1 MLVRPGA
8 SWRRLGRILTRLGGV
23 LAERE
28 AAVRQ
33 RQATVQQKEKH
44 QCEKERHQ
52 CKNKRRRCKKK
63 GISAT
68 TPRISAKR
76 IGHQCEKDNK
86 HLREKERHQAVIHG
100 RALAR
105 LAGVLG
111 AKKTRKKK
119 TQTSQKLQIVC
130 GEVEATA

>member
-1 MLVRPGA
+1 MQKQKA
-8 SWRRLGRILTRLGGV
+8 S
-23 LAERE
+23 
-28 AAVRQ
+28 
-33 RQATVQQKEKH
+33 VQ
-44 QCEKERHQ
+44 
-52 CKNKRRRCKKK
+52 KK

-76 IGHQCEKDNK
+76 IGHQCEKDK

-119 TQTSQKLQIVC
+119 HKNRKNYK
-130 GEVEATA
+130 

>member
-1 MLVRPGA
+1 MQEQMA
-8 SWRRLGRILTRLGGV
+8 SIR
-23 LAERE
+23 ERE
-28 AAVRQ
+28 ASVRK
-33 RQATVQQKEKH
+33 REASVQKKASVWKREASVQKQKASV
-44 QCEKERHQ
+44 QKI
-52 CKNKRRRCKKK
+52 

-86 HLREKERHQAVIHG
+86 HLREKERHQVVIHG

-111 AKKTRKKK
+111 AKKRRKKNTKIAK
-119 TQTSQKLQIVC
+119 TQNCFRGMRNCCQV
-130 GEVEATA
+130 

>member
-1 MLVRPGA
+1 MQKQKA
-8 SWRRLGRILTRLGGV
+8 S
-23 LAERE
+23 
-28 AAVRQ
+28 
-33 RQATVQQKEKH
+33 VQ
-44 QCEKERHQ
+44 
-52 CKNKRRRCKKK
+52 KK

-76 IGHQCEKDNK
+76 IGHQCEKDK

-111 AKKTRKKK
+111 AKKNAQK
-119 TQTSQKLQIVC
+119 TQKSQKLKTI
-130 GEVEATA
+130 